1 MKKVFLFLSAAA
13 VMLVAC
19 NKSVDVQLPEDSL
32 QKEMSMKIIS
42 NGVTKAGELTGIS
55 LPKAYG
61 IYTAAT
67 QKNAAGIIENPS
79 FFASPFE
86 QLFGTTEAD
95 PSGINTA
102 SAAADT
108 RVWHAG
114 SYGGDPTP
122 SFTPAPIF
130 WPIGGVKMD
139 FLGYSLPMADHN
151 APLALGATENT
162 SKDWAVLWDNQLTDV
177 ASQFTFYD
185 VDTYANQIDL
195 MYAYAN
201 NQTNS
206 ANGGTG
212 KSVAM
217 AFDHAQALLI
227 FNVKV
232 NEEAD
237 GKLQIDEIAFYT
249 DDRVDAMRADQV
261 AVAGGASSA
270 LAALVDADVTLK
282 TFGTFRVDNSRND
295 LIAEWSF
302 GKDIAGATV
311 SPTKK
316 ENYKMPAAGVLS
328 ASNTTVQGQTSK
340 TVQAYAAAIPFI
352 TGDEYA
358 QLGES
363 LLVPEQEKVNF
374 TITYTVGGKK
384 FFYTYNDLRGVWEKG
399 KKYIYN
405 LDLTINEIVITES
418 VSDFVGSPEVV
429 AIN

>member
-1 MKKVFLFLSAAA
+1 MKKTFIFLTAALFA
-13 VMLVAC
+13 MVAC
-19 NKSVDVQLPEDSL
+19 NKSVDVETPEAQMPNELSF
-32 QKEMSMKIIS
+32 KAVAANS
-42 NGVTKAGELTGIS
+42 TKAGELTGIS

-79 FFASPFE
+79 FFADPFE
-86 QLFGTTEAD
+86 QLFGTTEDD
-95 PSGINTA
+95 PTGINTA

-108 RVWHAG
+108 RLWHAG
-114 SYGGDPTP
+114 SYAAST
-122 SFTPAPIF
+122 FTPAPIY

-151 APLALGATENT
+151 DPLALGASANT
-162 SKDWAVLWDNQLTDV
+162 GNDWAVLWDNQLTDA

-206 ANGGTG
+206 ANGGSG

-217 AFDHAQALLI
+217 AFNHAQALLI

-261 AVAGGASSA
+261 AVAGGASPA
-270 LAALVDADVTLK
+270 LAALADADVTLK

-311 SPTKK
+311 SATKK
-316 ENYKMPAAGVLS
+316 ENYKMPAAGILS

-352 TGDEYA
+352 TGGEYA

-363 LLVPEQEKVNF
+363 LLIPEQEKVNF

-418 VSDFVGSPEVV
+418 VSDFVGTPEVV